1 MSGLFGGGSKT
12 QPKPPDPVSV
22 PKEADPAVRDAQN
35 REARRRTGAGMA
47 SNMLYS
53 SSQGPMTAST
63 LLG

>member
-1 MSGLFGGGSKT
+1 MAALFGKSKAA
-12 QPKPPDPVSV
+12 PKPPDPVSV

-35 REARRRTGAGMA
+35 REAKRRSGTGMA

-53 SSQGPMTAST
+53 SSQGPITAST